1 MQNVNS
7 LLKLML
13 GKKKKKKR
21 IHQGIIQI
29 AKMHARDL
37 FNTSV

>member
-13 GKKKKKKR
+13 GKKKKKR